1 MEAITM
7 TYEETME
14 FLKTHA
20 SPSRRK
26 SMIKQGAP
34 ETTLGVTLGP
44 VRKLAKTMG
53 INHELALQLWKS
65 EVVDAQLL
73 AVMLLDPKQISVV
86 TAISIIGQAAY
97 EPLQD
102 DLMFRTL
109 VAIPD
114 YDALKKELKA
124 DSRDA
129 FQRAY
134 WSMIVYEIGNDK
146 MFDSARIE
154 GILETVEAEL
164 VASPPQTQWMMN
176 RALSEIGFR
185 FSDYTQKCITIGE
198 TLGVY
203 RDMKVAPGCT
213 SAYAPAWIEAVVN
226 RKRK

>member
-1 MEAITM
+1 M

-20 SPSRRK
+20 SSSRRK

-44 VRKLAKTMG
+44 IRKLAKTIGMD
-53 INHELALQLWKS
+53 HELSLQLWES
-65 EVVDAQLL
+65 DIVDAQLL
-73 AVMLLDPKQISVV
+73 AVMLMDPSQISV
-86 TAISIIGQAAY
+86 ALALSMIDQATY

-102 DLMFRTL
+102 DLLFRTL

-114 YDALKKELKA
+114 SEALKKELKEDA
-124 DSRDA
+124 RDA
-129 FQRAY
+129 FGRAY
-134 WSMIVYEIGNDK
+134 WSMVVHEIGHDK
-146 MFDSARIE
+146 TLKADRIAV
-154 GILETVEAEL
+154 ILDTIEAGL
-164 VASPPQTQWMMN
+164 VVASPQTQWMMN

-185 FSDYTQKCITIGE
+185 FADYTQRCITIGE
-198 TLGVY
+198 SLGVY

-213 SAYAPAWIEAVVN
+213 SAYAPAWIEAVLS

>member
-20 SPSRRK
+20 NPSRRK

-44 VRKLAKTMG
+44 VRKLAKTIG
-53 INHELALQLWKS
+53 IHHELALQLWKS

-86 TAISIIGQAAY
+86 TAISMIGQAAY

-114 YDALKKELKA
+114 SDALKKELKEDA
-124 DSRDA
+124 RDA
-129 FQRAY
+129 FGRAY
-134 WSMIVYEIGNDK
+134 WSMVVHEIGHDETLEA
-146 MFDSARIE
+146 DRIDV
-154 GILETVEAEL
+154 ILDAIEAGL
-164 VASPPQTQWMMN
+164 VAASPQTQWMMN

-185 FSDYTQKCITIGE
+185 YADYTQRCIMIGE
-198 TLGVY
+198 SLGVY

-213 SAYAPAWIEAVVN
+213 SAYAPAWIEAVLS